1 MSTIVEKILA
11 AHSDRAKVEAGE
23 IIEANVD
30 LVMLT
35 EQLGRRIYRDW
46 DELEGVIEDVWDKSK
61 IVCVLDHWVPAP
73 HIDAAEI
80 HKICRV
86 FAKKHEFSH
95 FLDMFAGICHQIMVE
110 KFVKPGMLVV
120 GSDSHTVTY
129 GALNAFST
137 GFGATDIVICMAT
150 GRNWFKVP
158 ETIKIDL
165 NGTLPPLVYGKDII
179 LRLIRDLTVEGADY
193 KSMEFAGPAI
203 SDLSIDSRLTI
214 CNMSVEAGAKC
225 GVFPP
230 DEKLMD
236 YFRTLYPNSTES
248 LNFVTP
254 DSDALYNEEIYLNV
268 NELNP
273 QVAKPHSPQN
283 SVDVTEVEGTTINQ
297 GFIGSCTNGR
307 MEDFRIAAQILKEK
321 HTHPDV
327 RLIITP
333 ASREIYSQCLNEGLM
348 KIFIEAG
355 AMITNPT
362 CGACIGGHLG
372 VLASKE
378 VCISTSNRNFQ
389 ARMGHVESQI
399 YLANA
404 ATVAASVLEGVI
416 TDPRK
421 YIE

>member
-11 AHSDRAKVEAGE
+11 AHSDREKVEAGE

-46 DELEGVIEDVWDKSK
+46 DELEDAVDGVWDKSK

-80 HKICRV
+80 HKICRE
-86 FAKKHEFSH
+86 FAKKYEFTH
-95 FLDMFAGICHQIMVE
+95 FLDMFAGICHQVMVE

-158 ETIKIDL
+158 ESMKI
-165 NGTLPPLVYGKDII
+165 TLEGAIPPLVYGKDII
-179 LRLIRDLTVEGADY
+179 LKLIAKLTVEGADY

-203 SDLSIDSRLTI
+203 EDLSIDSRLTI

-230 DEKLMD
+230 DKKLRD
-236 YFRTLYPNSTES
+236 YFRTISDDSLES
-248 LNFVTP
+248 LNLISP
-254 DSDALYNEEIYLNV
+254 DPDAQYSEELELDV
-268 NELNP
+268 SELNP

-283 SVDVTEVEGTTINQ
+283 SVDVTEVEGTTIHQ

-307 MEDFRIAAQILKEK
+307 MEDFRIAACILKEK

-333 ASREIYSQCLNEGLM
+333 ASREIYLQCLNEGLM
-348 KIFIEAG
+348 KTFIEAG
-355 AMITNPT
+355 AMVTNPT

-372 VLASKE
+372 ILASKE

-389 ARMGHVESQI
+389 SRMGHADSQI

-421 YIE
+421 YV